1 MSDLDQEVRGPVPP
15 ASVTKSRLALYMGC
29 LQLWSWLVLVLFLL
43 LAQIGLM
50 IGSLAT
56 NRWVTEGYGSDQWF
70 GGLTTCNSCPQPWRN
85 RDYSSLAQEFCSL
98 SDPRFT
104 HYCNVFE
111 DLRDAGGEFLFFELV
126 TIATVI
132 AWMVKIL
139 TMLLNKDCL
148 HRVPWSAYTYGLM
161 ATFFH
166 WTGIILWGAVT
177 DARFDADCDAMTV
190 ADDKPELCGTRGPII
205 AIVVAV
211 MFPLILILFSFVYY
225 RIGSDPIKKKPEEF
239 ERPGRTSTKLNY

>member
-15 ASVTKSRLALYMGC
+15 ASVSKSRLTLYMGC
-29 LQLWSWLVLVLFLL
+29 LQLWTWLAAVLFLL
-43 LAQIGLM
+43 LCQIGLM

-56 NRWVTEGYGSDQWF
+56 NRWVTEGYGSHQWF
-70 GGLTTCNSCPQPWRN
+70 GGLTNCNSCPQPWRN
-85 RDYSSLAQEFCSL
+85 RDYTSLAQDLCSL

-104 HYCNVFE
+104 HYCNIFE

-126 TIATVI
+126 SIATVI
-132 AWMVKIL
+132 AWMAKIAAIL
-139 TMLLNKDCL
+139 TDKECL
-148 HRVPWSAYTYGLM
+148 VRVPWSAYSLGLL

-166 WTGIILWGAVT
+166 WVGIILWGAVT
-177 DARFDADCDAMTV
+177 DARFDADCDQMTI
-190 ADDKPELCGTRGPII
+190 ADDKPELCGARGPII

-211 MFPLILILFSFVYY
+211 MFPIILVMFSFVYY